1 MYFRNLHQQ
10 AVRYNISMDANTYEV
25 EAKFYEDRACEI
37 FEIAYQNNREKA
49 FKGYPYIESRK
60 IAVLR
65 CKIYF
70 L

>member
-1 MYFRNLHQQ
+1 
-10 AVRYNISMDANTYEV
+10 MDANTYEV